1 MRLVG
6 PDGSMELTL
15 VGYQFPHLATA
26 AWDSNWLNV
35 RVRVQHPRGNWSA
48 QDPCLLTYDVA
59 ELADW
64 FEAVATGRDQ
74 DAELGFME
82 PNLVFKTGRDS
93 HGSRFVRV
101 YFDLELRPTWASS
114 NGAEMEDLFLE
125 FPADAA
131 QLSAAAQ
138 SLREQ
143 LARYPQRTER

>member
-1 MRLVG
+1 MQLVG
-6 PDGSMELTL
+6 SDGSVELTL

-26 AWDSNWLNV
+26 PWDSNWLIV

-59 ELADW
+59 GLADW
-64 FEAVATGRDQ
+64 LEAVAVGRED

-82 PNLVFKTGRDS
+82 PNLLFRTGTDS

-101 YFDLELRPTWASS
+101 CFDLELRPDWARSDE
-114 NGAEMEDLFLE
+114 AETEDLFLD
-125 FPADAA
+125 FPADPT
-131 QLSAAAQ
+131 QLTAAAR